1 MLVMCRCQSLRYLDG
16 NSNRFFDAQMT
27 FLEHIAFQRD
37 SLDEFHDDIMKTAL
51 IHNVINAHNI
61 WKMCIRDRDAAVIE
75 RLIRGLNPWPSAYT
89 KFEGKTLK
97 IWSAD
102 VEEDAAGRPSPETF
116 GQVVRVGK
124 DAFSV
129 QTGKGLLTIRE
140 LQLEGKKRMDKMCI
154 RDRS

>member
-1 MLVMCRCQSLRYLDG
+1 VTMLDKSMGQIDWS
-16 NSNRFFDAQMT
+16 M
-27 FLEHIAFQRD
+27 
-37 SLDEFHDDIMKTAL
+37 
-51 IHNVINAHNI
+51 
-61 WKMCIRDRDAAVIE
+61 DAAVIE

-140 LQLEGKKRMDKMCI
+140 LQLEGKKRMDTAAFLRGYPVETGVKLG
-154 RDRS
+154 

>member
-1 MLVMCRCQSLRYLDG
+1 M
-16 NSNRFFDAQMT
+16 
-27 FLEHIAFQRD
+27 
-37 SLDEFHDDIMKTAL
+37 
-51 IHNVINAHNI
+51 
-61 WKMCIRDRDAAVIE
+61 DAAVIE

-140 LQLEGKKRMDKMCI
+140 LQLEGKKRMDTAAFLRGYPVETGVKLG
-154 RDRS
+154 

>member
-1 MLVMCRCQSLRYLDG
+1 M
-16 NSNRFFDAQMT
+16 A
-27 FLEHIAFQRD
+27 
-37 SLDEFHDDIMKTAL
+37 
-51 IHNVINAHNI
+51 
-61 WKMCIRDRDAAVIE
+61 
-75 RLIRGLNPWPSAYT
+75 SAYT

-129 QTGKGLLTIRE
+129 QTGKGLLTIRNFSW
-140 LQLEGKKRMDKMCI
+140 KA
-154 RDRS
+154 RSGWITAAFLRGYPVETGVKLG